1 MKNII
6 KVIENNGAMLSSD
19 IAEKVSK
26 ITGEN
31 HATIRRKI
39 SRECSK
45 KDSVLGYLNLKFP
58 HKENFIYLKS
68 HGFNEEFL
76 QI

>member
-19 IAEKVSK
+19 IAEEVSK

-39 SRECSK
+39 SRECTK
-45 KDSVLGYLNLKFP
+45 KDSLLGHLNLKFP
-58 HKENFIYLKS
+58 HKENFI
-68 HGFNEEFL
+68 
-76 QI
+76 